1 MFLLQNKLMENIA
14 TNIDKLYQKAEQYS
28 KTTLEIVKLKTVD
41 KTSDI
46 ISSLA
51 VSLILIL
58 IVAIFSLFIN
68 VGIALW
74 IGNIMENTALGFFI
88 VSGFY
93 LLLGIIVYFNKESLI
108 KTPIDNLII
117 KKLLKS
123 DSRDDE

>member
-1 MFLLQNKLMENIA
+1 MENIA

-28 KTTLEIVKLKTVD
+28 KTTFEVVKLKTVD

-51 VSLILIL
+51 VSLIMIL
-58 IVAIFSLFIN
+58 IVAIFTLFIN

-74 IGNIMENTALGFFI
+74 IGEIIENYALGFFI
-88 VSGFY
+88 VSVFY
-93 LLLGIIVYFNKESLI
+93 LLLGIIVYFNRKNLI
-108 KTPIDNLII
+108 KTPVENLII

-123 DSRDDE
+123 DSKKSDSNNPN